1 MFIRIGGRKLLNAF
15 RIKIH
20 SLLVRNKPKVFVN
33 PYAIDSPPV
42 HPKLNPYVSQ
52 YDTKTSKTLPG
63 LTIPDIPIVVDI
75 DFRSSFIED
84 MKEMFIGDLLWV
96 AGKFKEKIPVKEK
109 QMSYDEIQKVC
120 ENIKW

>member
-1 MFIRIGGRKLLNAF
+1 MFNAF

-33 PYAIDSPPV
+33 PYAPHSPPV
-42 HPKLNPYVSQ
+42 HPKLNPYISQ

-63 LTIPDIPIVVDI
+63 LILPDTPIVVSDI
-75 DFRSSFIED
+75 DFTPSFMED

-96 AGKFKEKIPVKEK
+96 AGKFKAKVPVKEK
-109 QMSYDEIQKVC
+109 HMSYDEILRAC